1 MHAQV
6 ADCMHVYKYTGVVF
20 SHREV
25 HMVVD
30 LVAVTMGVYWYIL
43 SIKIHHKSAAT
54 HSTSFK
60 DLMVLLKYSSGC
72 SNRVLEWLFY

>member
-30 LVAVTMGVYWYIL
+30 LVAVTMGVY
-43 SIKIHHKSAAT
+43 
-54 HSTSFK
+54 
-60 DLMVLLKYSSGC
+60 
-72 SNRVLEWLFY
+72 